1 MPAHPRAGGRS
12 QVEAYEVRQG
22 QSEQRVEKL
31 RLAAAADAE
40 AGLVAAVAL
49 RTSGLAAESR
59 KVQQCQINRITV
71 VVVKRLVQPMSVF
84 CDSSLNR
91 GNPLAWDCL
100 YTHVYGCTH
109 VHTHMLH
116 ARLNLKLREQIDRAC
131 SHIFPL
137 ENHTRVMAPRI
148 PVPGRVDTTQC

>member
-1 MPAHPRAGGRS
+1 MAPPLTAQTSAPCMQAHTATDGHIDKTYRWTNGRINAPAIVLARQRS
-12 QVEAYEVRQG
+12 
-22 QSEQRVEKL
+22 
-31 RLAAAADAE
+31 
-40 AGLVAAVAL
+40 
-49 RTSGLAAESR
+49 TSGLAAESR